1 MVDHIEEKVPCSR
14 CSGSGR
20 IGGMG
25 SIGGLGGKP
34 LRISAPV
41 PKKICPDCG
50 GTGWMDAEGR

>member
-1 MVDHIEEKVPCSR
+1 MVDPTEEKVPCPR

-41 PKKICPDCG
+41 PKKTCPDCR
-50 GTGWMDAEGR
+50 GTGLKDLQEK